1 MAQTPQ
7 APLAESK
14 PRNWRD
20 DQKKGYV
27 AHFDP
32 ETGQF
37 DGPSDAFVWFGLP
50 YQGSPWSDE
59 KIGMDGKPFKVSSYI
74 DPDKLSQALGS
85 TAVEWVEWDTET
97 QCNVY
102 RRLA

>member
-1 MAQTPQ
+1 
-7 APLAESK
+7 
-14 PRNWRD
+14 
-20 DQKKGYV
+20 
-27 AHFDP
+27 
-32 ETGQF
+32 
-37 DGPSDAFVWFGLP
+37 
-50 YQGSPWSDE
+50 
-59 KIGMDGKPFKVSSYI
+59 MDGKPFKVSSYI